1 MADYSMTHHTQTI
14 HLPDDSALARLLERV
29 DEIPVRFE
37 MNGVVY
43 RVTRD
48 DDPWAG
54 YDPAAV
60 RAAVKAAAG
69 MLTPDEGEVLKT
81 YVYRA
86 REEGSRPA
94 DRP

>member
-1 MADYSMTHHTQTI
+1 MPDHSMTHHTQTI
-14 HLPDDSALARLLERV
+14 HLPNDSELARLLARV
-29 DEIPVRFE
+29 DETPVRVE

-48 DDPWAG
+48 DDPWAD
-54 YDPAAV
+54 YDPEAV
-60 RAAVKAAAG
+60 RAAVKAATG
-69 MLTPDEGEVLKT
+69 LLTPDEGEALKA

>member
-1 MADYSMTHHTQTI
+1 MTEHSMAHDRQAI
-14 HLPDDSALARLLERV
+14 HLPDDSELARLLEQTNDTSVRV
-29 DEIPVRFE
+29 E

-48 DDPWAG
+48 DDPWAR
-54 YDPAAV
+54 YDPDAV
-60 RAAVKAAAG
+60 SAAVKASVG
-69 MLTPDEGEVLKT
+69 LLTPDEGEALKA
-81 YVYRA
+81 YVYHA